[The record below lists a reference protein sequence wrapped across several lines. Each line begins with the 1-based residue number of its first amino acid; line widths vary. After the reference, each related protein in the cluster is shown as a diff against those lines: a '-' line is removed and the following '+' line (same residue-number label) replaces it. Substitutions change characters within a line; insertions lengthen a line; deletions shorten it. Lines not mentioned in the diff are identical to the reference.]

1 VVWGVPQ
8 PRTGTITGAIG
19 RSRHDRKKMAV
30 VGAGRGKSATTH
42 YRVLKT
48 LAGGHVSLVEC
59 RLATGRTHQ
68 IRVHL
73 ASAGHPLI
81 GDPVYGRASRRAG
94 ISAAVAAVAKAFPRQ
109 ALDAVTLGF
118 THPATAKTLR
128 FCKSL
133 SIDISDLITR
143 LDRI

>member
-1 VVWGVPQ
+1 M
-8 PRTGTITGAIG
+8 AI
-19 RSRHDRKKMAV
+19 
-30 VGAGRGKSATTH
+30 VGEGRGKPALTH

-48 LAGGHVSLVEC
+48 LAGGEASLVEC

-81 GDPVYGRASRRAG
+81 GDPTYGRAPRRRRLPEAVIAATAG
-94 ISAAVAAVAKAFPRQ
+94 FGRQ

-118 THPATAKTLR
+118 THPVTAKALR

-133 SIDISDLITR
+133 SSDISDLIQR